1 LTSEVCLDLQD
12 VSKNFGGL
20 HAIDQVSFEVRVGE
34 RRAIIGPNGA
44 GKTTLFNLICGE
56 LPLSNGSIFLFGED
70 ITRLAA
76 HKRVALGISRTFQ
89 ITNLFPELSV
99 LENLLLAAQG
109 TRSTKFVM
117 YRPIGSYRHLYETSE
132 QFLVEFGLQEQRD
145 TPVKNLSH
153 GEQRQIEVC
162 LALIGR
168 PRLLLLDEPTAGLSP
183 AETQS
188 FTESLKTID
197 PEITVL
203 LIEHD
208 MGVAFALAD
217 NITVLHHGKLTASGN
232 VAEIRANKQVQDI
245 YFGTD

>member
-1 LTSEVCLDLQD
+1 
-12 VSKNFGGL
+12 
-20 HAIDQVSFEVRVGE
+20 
-34 RRAIIGPNGA
+34 
-44 GKTTLFNLICGE
+44 
-56 LPLSNGSIFLFGED
+56 
-70 ITRLAA
+70 
-76 HKRVALGISRTFQ
+76 
-89 ITNLFPELSV
+89 
-99 LENLLLAAQG
+99 
-109 TRSTKFVM
+109 M